1 MRILAGLVITGT
13 LVGMG
18 AFAATAAAAQPGHL
32 SDVAYMQ
39 AARCAGLAS
48 SSKLGSADAAALASL
63 VRSQAWGRDP
73 YVLDKADDMQ
83 SQAKRE
89 ADRADEYS
97 KARLSAELNG
107 ACAALKS

>member
-13 LVGMG
+13 LIGAG

-48 SSKLGSADAAALASL
+48 SSKLASADSAALSSL
-63 VRSQAWGRDP
+63 VKSQSMGRDP
-73 YVLDKADDMQ
+73 FILDQADEMKGK
-83 SQAKRE
+83 AKRE
-89 ADRADEYS
+89 ADHADEYG
-97 KARLSAELNG
+97 KARLAAELNG